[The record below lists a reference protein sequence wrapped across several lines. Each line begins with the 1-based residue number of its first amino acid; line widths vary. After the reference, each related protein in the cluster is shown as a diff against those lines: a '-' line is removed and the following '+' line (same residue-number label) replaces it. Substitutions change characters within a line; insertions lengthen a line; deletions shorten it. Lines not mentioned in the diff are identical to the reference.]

1 MMSAYEQRIEKPN
14 AKFQYLLVAAEPYE
28 TIGFKVPNI
37 EIDFSEGR
45 YFEAWDK
52 DQKRY
57 TLQLSFVDIL
67 NKSAPA
73 SSATKAIATKTTS
86 AAAAAVKKP

>member
-14 AKFQYLLVAAEPYE
+14 SKFQYLLVAAEPYE

-52 DQKRY
+52 EQKRY

-73 SSATKAIATKTTS
+73 SGATKANATTTS
-86 AAAAAVKKP
+86 AAAATVKKP

>member
-14 AKFQYLLVAAEPYE
+14 PKFQYLLVAAEPYE

-67 NKSAPA
+67 NKGAPA
-73 SSATKAIATKTTS
+73 RDATKANATSTS
-86 AAAAAVKKP
+86 AAAATVKKP